1 MLKMTRCAR
10 PLSLAALVVMG
21 GCVNYAGID
30 HRQTLLTPEGA
41 PSASLAD
48 ARLPAAPWPTE
59 NWWQQYADAQLDRL
73 VAKAWASNPGLQ
85 EVRARA
91 DKANAY
97 QEYYDADRAPQV
109 DAAGGVSRSRLS
121 RSEDFAGQGNRY
133 VSVRSL
139 GVTFDYDLD
148 LWGGKRSAWEAS
160 VNQARAAE
168 VELQSARLLLAAN
181 VVKAYNQLTYA
192 WDVVDLSERD
202 LKRLRNLQSLTGDR
216 FHNGLDN
223 KSQLQRVDGLVARA
237 EASLL
242 GARSDVEIARLQ
254 LSALLGAGVDG
265 ARDIV
270 RPKPLKSTEA
280 ALPESL
286 PAELLG
292 RRPDIVAARWRVEA
306 ESRTVASVKTRFYPN
321 INLRAAGGIH
331 AMSGDSFNDTV
342 SRFWNIT
349 PTVTV
354 PLFDAGRLRADLK
367 QSNADLDLA
376 IARYNATL
384 NTALHQVATS
394 VTELQAVN
402 RQIGLQRTARDTAQ
416 SSFDLAV
423 ERFEVGENN
432 FLDSLNI
439 EEQLIEDELRLA
451 LLSSKQIDSAVGLVT
466 ALGGGYQPESVNVQ

>member
-1 MLKMTRCAR
+1 MLKKTRYVL
-10 PLSLAALVVMG
+10 PLPLLAAMVAS

-30 HRQTLLTPEGA
+30 HRQHLLTPEGA

-48 ARLPAAPWPTE
+48 ARLPAAPWPTD
-59 NWWQQYADAQLDRL
+59 NWWQRYGDAQLDSL
-73 VAKAWASNPGLQ
+73 VAKAWNHNPGLQ
-85 EVRARA
+85 EVQARA
-91 DKANAY
+91 DKANAL
-97 QEYYDADRAPQV
+97 QAYYDADQAPQL
-109 DAAGGVSRSRLS
+109 DASGGVSRSRLS
-121 RSEDFAGQGNRY
+121 RSEDFDGQGNRY
-133 VSVRSL
+133 ITVRSL

-160 VNQARAAE
+160 VSQAKAAE

-181 VVKAYNQLTYA
+181 VVKAYNQLAYA

-202 LKRLRNLQSLTGDR
+202 LKRLRRLQGLTSDR
-216 FHNGLDN
+216 FNNGLDN

-242 GARSDVEIARLQ
+242 GARSNMEIARLQ
-254 LSALLGAGVDG
+254 LSALLGSGVDG

-270 RPKPLKSTEA
+270 RPRPLKSDDA
-280 ALPESL
+280 ALPGNL

-306 ESRTVASVKTRFYPN
+306 QTLTVASVKTRFYPN
-321 INLRAAGGIH
+321 INLRAAGGVH
-331 AMSGDSFNDTV
+331 ALSGDSFNDTV

-354 PLFDAGRLRADLK
+354 PLFDAGRLRASLK
-367 QSNADLDLA
+367 QSNADLDMA
-376 IARYNATL
+376 IASYNTAL
-384 NTALHQVATS
+384 NAALHQVATS

-423 ERFEVGENN
+423 ERFEIGENN

-466 ALGGGYQPESVNVQ
+466 ALGGGYQPATSNAQ

>member
-1 MLKMTRCAR
+1 MLKLTRCAW
-10 PLSLAALVVMG
+10 PLSLAALVALS
-21 GCVNYAGID
+21 GCVNHAGID

-41 PSASLAD
+41 PSTTLAD
-48 ARLPAAPWPTE
+48 ARLPAAPWPQGQ
-59 NWWQQYADAQLDRL
+59 WWQRYGDAQLDGL
-73 VAKAWASNPGLQ
+73 VAKAWQNNPGLQ

-97 QEYYDADRAPQV
+97 QEYYGADRAPQV
-109 DAAGGVSRSRLS
+109 DAFGDVKRSRLS
-121 RSEDFAGQGNRY
+121 RSEDYAGQGNRY
-133 VSVRSL
+133 VTVRSL

-148 LWGGKRSAWEAS
+148 LWGGKRSAWEAAVS
-160 VNQARAAE
+160 QARAAE

-216 FHNGLDN
+216 YHNGLDN

-242 GARSDVEIARLQ
+242 GARSDVQVARLQ
-254 LSALLGAGVDG
+254 LSALLGTGVDG
-265 ARDIV
+265 AHDIA
-270 RPKPLKSTEA
+270 RPKPLRSDEA
-280 ALPESL
+280 ALPENL

-306 ESRTVASVKTRFYPN
+306 QTQTVASVKTRFYPN
-321 INLRAAGGIH
+321 INLRAGGGIH
-331 AMSGDSFNDTV
+331 AMSGDSFNDSV
-342 SRFWNIT
+342 SRFWNIA
-349 PTVTV
+349 PTVTL
-354 PLFDAGRLRADLK
+354 PLFDAGRLRSELK

-376 IARYNATL
+376 IAGYNSTL

-439 EEQLIEDELRLA
+439 EEQLIEDEMRLA
-451 LLSSKQIDSAVGLVT
+451 LLSSKQIDSAVSLVT
-466 ALGGGYQPESVNVQ
+466 ALGGGYEPEPSAVR